1 MNEMIILVS
10 GLFFMYY
17 IDIKYVLMI
26 MVFVYILNDYTNI
39 KTKFMKTINVDKQ
52 EASEYNSIVEDI
64 IGSFKKYSKKSK
76 KQYKQGLYYWKK
88 FIKTL
93 KILEDKSLQNYNHYF
108 DRAFDYLK
116 QSVNHFQSI
125 SISIKERELLDGI
138 KFNDYTN
145 AKNTKEVSDLSKS
158 LYKEGYLLLYNLS
171 LELNERWLKN
181 PNINNKQIILDHP
194 LAFNDQNSSFDFYI

>member
-1 MNEMIILVS
+1 MNEIIILVS

-52 EASEYNSIVEDI
+52 EASEYNNIVEDI

-125 SISIKERELLDGI
+125 SISIKERELVDGI

-145 AKNTKEVSDLSKS
+145 AKNTKEVSDLAKS